1 VRGRAVAGAVA
12 GLAALALSAACAPS
26 QEAPEQT
33 WPQSYGATTCREWR
47 AEMTDAQRWTAAA
60 QMLLYAQRTEGARS
74 FPPHSQVQAYLTE
87 ISHACA
93 ERPGVVTDVAYGVYF
108 IDRNRYGIDL
118 RRAGVGMRSRSS

>member
-12 GLAALALSAACAPS
+12 GLAALALSASCAPAR
-26 QEAPEQT
+26 EAPEQT

-47 AEMTDAQRWTAAA
+47 AQMTDAQRWTAAA

-74 FPPHSQVQAYLTE
+74 FPPHSQVQAYLTD

-118 RRAGVGMRSRSS
+118 RRAGVGMRCRSS